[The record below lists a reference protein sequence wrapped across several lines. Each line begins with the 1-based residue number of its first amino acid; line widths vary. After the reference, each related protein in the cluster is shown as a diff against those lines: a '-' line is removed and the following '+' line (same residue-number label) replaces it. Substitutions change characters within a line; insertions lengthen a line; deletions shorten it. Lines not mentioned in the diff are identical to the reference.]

1 MIIITYHYNQIKIY
15 NLFFI
20 PKAVNIMLMIHKHK
34 GDAEMIW
41 FCKNGPGILFAF
53 ILALIAT
60 GLGNLVPIIGGP
72 VFGIVLGIIINNTL
86 GKPEC
91 TLKGI
96 GFTSKKIL
104 QWAIIV
110 LGAGLSLTQI
120 LKTGVDSLSV
130 TVFTLSA
137 AFIAAY
143 GFGRLLGVP
152 SKLKSLI
159 GVGTAICGGS
169 AIAAISP
176 IIEAD
181 EMEVAYSISTI
192 FLFNIIAVLIFPP
205 LGHLLGFSDKA
216 FGLWAGTA
224 VNDTSSVV
232 AAGYAFSNAA
242 GAYATI
248 VKLTRTTMII
258 PISIIFS
265 IVIAVQKK
273 KDANKS
279 QAVNFSFKNIFPWFV
294 LWFLVAS
301 LLNTIGLFKGSSITY
316 INLLGKFM
324 IVMALCAVGLSA
336 DFKKMLKT
344 GLKPLFLGLIVWFT
358 VAIVSIA
365 VQFITG
371 QI

>member
-1 MIIITYHYNQIKIY
+1 MDWIR
-15 NLFFI
+15 
-20 PKAVNIMLMIHKHK
+20 
-34 GDAEMIW
+34 
-41 FCKNGPGILFAF
+41 KNFSGIFFAF
-53 ILALIAT
+53 IIAVAASW
-60 GLGNLVPIIGGP
+60 LGRFCPIIGGP
-72 VFGIVLGIIINNTL
+72 VFGIIIGIIINNTI
-86 GKPEC
+86 GKPHY
-91 TLKGI
+91 TLPGI

-110 LGAGLSLTQI
+110 LGAGLSFNQV
-120 LKTGVDSLSV
+120 LKTGLNSLTV
-130 TVFTLSA
+130 TIFTLSA

-143 GFGRLLGVP
+143 GFGKMMNIP
-152 SKLKSLI
+152 FKLKSLI

-176 IIEAD
+176 IIDAD

-205 LGHLLGFSDKA
+205 LGHLIGFSDKA

-224 VNDTSSVV
+224 INDTSSVV
-232 AAGYAFSNAA
+232 AAGYAFSSAA

-258 PISIIFS
+258 PISLIFCLVS
-265 IVIAVQKK
+265 AIQKK
-273 KDANKS
+273 KE
-279 QAVNFSFKNIFPWFV
+279 AVKNQTVNYSFKKIFPWFV
-294 LWFLVAS
+294 LWFIIAS
-301 LLNTIGLFKGSSITY
+301 LLNTMGLFSPKAVTF
-316 INLLGKFM
+316 INQLGKFM
-324 IVMALCAVGLSA
+324 IVMALSAVGLSA

-344 GLKPLFLGLIVWFT
+344 GIKPLLLGLIVWFA
-358 VAIVSIA
+358 VAVTSIA